1 MIVRIARLAWEI
13 FLLKILKLY
22 IWLMKPRLPLDIVIH
37 PDGTMYRRG
46 VNGQLRK
53 LGKLK

>member
-1 MIVRIARLAWEI
+1 MGNFPFE
-13 FLLKILKLY
+13 ILKLY